1 MSWRGGAH
9 TWESWRGGA
18 HVQILSWRGGAHDW
32 SDCGI
37 YAYVHVHV
45 GVVWYGTGVHDSL
58 LEQEVP
64 GDLWEGEDM
73 VSWWGRRVERG
84 GTCVHDEKERLIK
97 TT

>member
-1 MSWRGGAH
+1 MSWRGG
-9 TWESWRGGA
+9 S

-37 YAYVHVHV
+37 RVYVHVHV
-45 GVVWYGTGVHDSL
+45 GVVWSGTGDHDSL
-58 LEQEVP
+58 LVP